1 MDFYRASLNVNYI
14 ELSLSFEAVADLYE
28 SDFSFFEGQSHQ
40 KVGRRDGEKKRYL
53 LNENREQ
60 VPLTR
65 QISIKSVS
73 QYPKVSFILDNAAIK
88 KAFIKKKWVVAN
100 CFDDE
105 AALRR
110 QNKNPQDYRS
120 EIVHEALKEILDSR
134 INGHGLVGAIYVK
147 IANGVLFEVKP
158 HVRIPRTLPRFN
170 GLMCNGLLEKS
181 RIRTNENET
190 LMRVVEEPVTRHL
203 PTNSRIIGISNSSHK
218 LVDVNCYINAASDD
232 MHLVFVVGAC
242 ASQEINQKYIDDIIS
257 VTDYPLEPQ
266 ARTDLI
272 CRALERKWKIF

>member
-1 MDFYRASLNVNYI
+1 MDCWL
-14 ELSLSFEAVADLYE
+14 
-28 SDFSFFEGQSHQ
+28 G
-40 KVGRRDGEKKRYL
+40 GKKRRREETL
-53 LNENREQ
+53 FAEREQEQ

-65 QISIKSVS
+65 QISIKSMS
-73 QYPKVSFILDNAAIK
+73 RYPKVSFILDNAAIK

-100 CFDDE
+100 CYDDE

-170 GLMCNGLLEKS
+170 GLMLELLEKS

-232 MHLVFVVGAC
+232 MHLVFVVGAS